1 MTKKKFLKGSPLF
14 ALARSKACS
23 LNIETA
29 GLKLEPLIREV
40 QAAEGHEPCFREK
53 KTLPSDPMLLAGL
66 LRGRDGWLNIG

>member
-40 QAAEGHEPCFREK
+40 QAAEGHEPCFRVK
-53 KTLPSDPMLLAGL
+53 KRCPQIQCCWQASCGAEMCD
-66 LRGRDGWLNIG
+66 